1 MTIRTPEAKVK
12 IKLKEHLRR
21 SGVYYFMPVQTGY
34 GAPGLDFYFC
44 FVGEFHAYETKAR
57 GAKLTPRQEVIA
69 QQITAAGGHVY
80 VVTLDDDGELE
91 FKRYVAGQGP
101 QPRRLRRS

>member
-1 MTIRTPEAKVK
+1 
-12 IKLKEHLRR
+12 
-21 SGVYYFMPVQTGY
+21 
-34 GAPGLDFYFC
+34 
-44 FVGEFHAYETKAR
+44 
-57 GAKLTPRQEVIA
+57 
-69 QQITAAGGHVY
+69 